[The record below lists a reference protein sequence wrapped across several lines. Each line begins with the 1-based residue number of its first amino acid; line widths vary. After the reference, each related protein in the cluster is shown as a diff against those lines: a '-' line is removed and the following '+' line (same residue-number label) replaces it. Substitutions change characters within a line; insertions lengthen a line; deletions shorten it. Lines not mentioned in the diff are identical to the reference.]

1 MLIPFIDALAD
12 RVLVC
17 DGAMGTMLYAKGVF
31 INKSF
36 DALNLTQPD
45 LVAEVH
51 EEYVRAGA
59 DVIET
64 NTFGANR
71 IRLGSFGLA
80 DRLHDINAQ
89 GAAIAR
95 RAARE
100 QAYVAGAIG
109 PLGVRIEPW
118 GRTGVDEA
126 RAYFREQAQA
136 LADGGVDLFILETF
150 RDLNE
155 IGAAIDAVR
164 SVSDLPIVAQMTTEE
179 DGNTLDGTPP
189 ERFTPDLEMRGAA
202 VIGLNCAVGPA
213 PMLDTIERMAA
224 VTTRTLSAQPNA
236 GQPRDVE
243 GRNIYLC
250 SPEYMASYARRFIQ
264 HHVRL
269 VGGCC
274 GTTPEHIRQ
283 MKAAVRAS
291 VSSRSATTSA
301 ERPKAVGNRPAEAV
315 ALQSDAAIRSAEA
328 VALHG
333 DTGSAPAVAKGF
345 GGSTEARSASVG
357 GKAAAERSVAE
368 QPLIPREKKSRLA
381 NALARGT
388 FVVGVELL
396 PPRGYQTE
404 SIVERARRL
413 KIGGVDLLCISD
425 AQRAGARMSA
435 LSLAVLIE
443 QQAGIE
449 TLLQYSCRDRNLL
462 GIQSDLLGA
471 HAMGLR
477 NLMLVTGDPGRVGD
491 YPDAT
496 AVFDVDSI
504 GLTNVVARLNHGRD
518 VGGQAIGAPTGFH
531 IGVSVNPSAADLD
544 EELRR
549 FEYKAEAGAEFVVTR
564 PVFDVRSFER
574 FLKRVERFRLPIV
587 AAVFPFENARNAE
600 FMANEVPGIHV
611 PDGLLE
617 RMRRADTAMAAK
629 DEGIAIARELT
640 AELRG
645 AVQGL
650 QVSTHSGDIEAA
662 LAVLD
667 GLR

>member
-1 MLIPFIDALAD
+1 MLKPFLEALDD

-51 EEYVRAGA
+51 QEYVRAGA
-59 DVIET
+59 DIIET

-71 IRLGSFGLA
+71 IKLGSFGLG
-80 DRLHDINAQ
+80 DKLHAINAQ
-89 GAAIAR
+89 GAKLAR
-95 RAARE
+95 HAARDS
-100 QAYVAGAIG
+100 AYVAGAIG
-109 PLGVRIEPW
+109 PLGIRIEPW
-118 GRTGVDEA
+118 GKTSVEDA
-126 RAYFREQAQA
+126 RGFFLEQARA

-155 IGAAIDAVR
+155 IGAAIDAIR
-164 SVSDLPIVAQMTTEE
+164 SFSTLPIVAQMTTEE

-189 ERFTPDLEMRGAA
+189 EKFAPELERRGAT
-202 VIGLNCAVGPA
+202 VIGVNCAVGPA

-224 VTTRTLSAQPNA
+224 VTTLKLSAQPNA

-250 SPEYMASYARRFIQ
+250 SPDYMASYARRFIM
-264 HHVRL
+264 HHVRI

-283 MKAAVRAS
+283 IKTAVR
-291 VSSRSATTSA
+291 
-301 ERPKAVGNRPAEAV
+301 G
-315 ALQSDAAIRSAEA
+315 L
-328 VALHG
+328 
-333 DTGSAPAVAKGF
+333 APAVVRGTTSPAI
-345 GGSTEARSASVG
+345 APSASAG
-357 GKAAAERSVAE
+357 GPSSAGRAADSTPVA
-368 QPLIPREKKSRLA
+368 REHKSRLA
-381 NALARGT
+381 HAMARGR
-388 FVVGVELL
+388 FVVAVELL

-404 SIVERARRL
+404 AIVERARRL
-413 KIGGVDLLCISD
+413 KIGGVDVINIPD
-425 AQRAGARMSA
+425 GQRAGARISA

-449 TLLQYSCRDRNLL
+449 TLLHYACRDRNLL

-477 NLMLVTGDPGRVGD
+477 NLLLVTGDPGRVGD

-504 GLTNVVARLNHGRD
+504 GLTNVVSRLNHGYD

-531 IGVSVNPSAADLD
+531 IGVSVNPGASNLG

-549 FEYKAEAGAEFVVTR
+549 LDYKVEAGAEFVVTR
-564 PVFDVRSFER
+564 PIFDLRGFEQVH
-574 FLKRVERFRLPIV
+574 KRLERAGLPIV
-587 AAVFPFENARNAE
+587 AGVFPFESARNAE
-600 FMANEVPGIHV
+600 FMANEVPGVQV
-611 PDGLLE
+611 PDELLE
-617 RMRRADTAMAAK
+617 RMRRADGAQAAVA
-629 DEGIAIARELT
+629 EGIAIAREIST
-640 AELRG
+640 ALRG
-645 AVQGL
+645 AVQGV
-650 QVSTHSGDIEAA
+650 QVSTQSGDIDAA